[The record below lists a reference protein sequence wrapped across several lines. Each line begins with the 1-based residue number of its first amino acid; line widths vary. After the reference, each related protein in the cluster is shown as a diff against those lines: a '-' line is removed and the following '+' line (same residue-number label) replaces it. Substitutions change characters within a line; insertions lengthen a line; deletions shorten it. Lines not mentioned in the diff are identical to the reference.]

1 MKMKQIVAGAAL
13 VAATVVSAPAL
24 AGATG
29 NVGAFSEYMFRG
41 VPQTGGAAVQGGLD
55 YAASSG
61 VYAGI
66 WGSNTNVP
74 FSGGTE
80 VDLYGGYATKF
91 GDVGF
96 DIGAIYYY
104 YGESEEVAGKLDL
117 DTLEFYI
124 GTSYG
129 PFAAKYFYSDDTKF
143 FGTQPV
149 GKDAGDG
156 SYLTGSVTLPIK
168 DTVNFV
174 ANVGYYSGD
183 AVKVYLASLNSSNP
197 RYNEDS
203 YFDYGVGITK
213 TLEGG
218 FTASFSYIGTNIE
231 FGPEDDSGK
240 YVIGLKKTFDL

>member
-1 MKMKQIVAGAAL
+1 MKMKQIVASAAL
-13 VAATVVSAPAL
+13 VAATVVSAPAF

-66 WGSNTNVP
+66 WGSNVG
-74 FSGGTE
+74 FGGGTE

-96 DIGAIYYY
+96 DVGAIYYY
-104 YGESEEVAGKLDL
+104 YGESDEVGSVDL
-117 DTLEFYI
+117 DTLEFYL

-129 PFAAKYFYSDDTKF
+129 PFAAKYFYSDEAKF
-143 FGTQPV
+143 FGAQAP

-156 SYLTGSVTLPIK
+156 SYLTASVTLPIK

-174 ANVGYYSGD
+174 GNLGYYSGD
-183 AVKVYLASLNSSNP
+183 AVKGYLAGLNTSGD
-197 RYNEDS
+197 DS
-203 YFDYGVGITK
+203 YYDYGVGITK

-231 FGPEDDSGK
+231 LGTEDDSGK